1 MGGEVVVVSYL
12 SVKNANVLVVGA
24 GVTGK
29 AVSKV
34 LSARGLKVSM
44 VDENRTLRAEE
55 VITIEKAQS
64 SDWDYAVI
72 SPGWRNDHPFI
83 THLRSKKVPLV
94 SEVDLAWQLK
104 SEIAPAQ
111 KWLAVTGTNGKTST
125 VELATAML
133 QQGGLKA
140 RACGNVGETIV
151 EAITNPDR
159 FDFLVVELSS
169 FQLQWSDLPH
179 FHASAVLNIADDH
192 VDWHGSFS
200 EYMAAK
206 ARILDRADLA
216 ILNADDGDVVRATQ
230 HWQGRKVFFS
240 LDTPSPGEIGLVE
253 NLLIDR
259 AFVSDPQEASV
270 LAQLDDV
277 HPSAPHSVSNT
288 LAAAALARSVGVS
301 YEDIRLATQAF
312 HPGRH
317 RIEVV
322 AEIDGISWINDSKA
336 TNPHAAAASLSSQL
350 SVVWIA
356 GGLAKGATMDRL
368 ISRIKGR
375 IRAAILIGADRELI
389 AEQLALQAP
398 QVPIV
403 RISEDSH
410 QSQTLMERV
419 VIEAKRL
426 ARPGDVV
433 MLAPACAS
441 MDQFISYA
449 DRGDQFRAAVKKL
462 VVNP

>member
-1 MGGEVVVVSYL
+1 MGGEVVVVSFL
-12 SVKNANVLVVGA
+12 NVKNANVLVLGA

-29 AVSKV
+29 AVTKV
-34 LSARGLKVSM
+34 LSARGLHVAM
-44 VDENRTLRAEE
+44 VDEDSTRTGEK
-55 VITIEKAQS
+55 VITLETAKS
-64 SDWDYAVI
+64 SDWDFVVV
-72 SPGWRNDHPFI
+72 SPGWRHDHPLV
-83 THLRSKKVPLV
+83 THLRSKNFPLV

-104 SEIAPAQ
+104 IEIAPKQ

-133 QQGGLKA
+133 RQGGLKA

-151 EAITNPDR
+151 EAITNPEK

-169 FQLQWSDLPH
+169 FQLQWSNSPE
-179 FHASAVLNIADDH
+179 FHASALLNIADDH

-200 EYMAAK
+200 KYVAAK
-206 ARILDRADLA
+206 ARILDRTELA

-277 HPSAPHSVSNT
+277 HPAAPHSVSNT

-301 YEDIRLATQAF
+301 YEDIRSATQTF
-312 HPGRH
+312 RPGRH

-322 AEIDGISWINDSKA
+322 AEVGGFSWINDSKA
-336 TNPHAAAASLSSQL
+336 TNPHAAAASLASQL

-356 GGLAKGATMDRL
+356 GGLAKGATMDQL
-368 ISRIKGR
+368 ISRTKSR

-389 AEQLALQAP
+389 AQQLVLQAP

-403 RISEDSH
+403 RINPDPP
-410 QSQTLMERV
+410 QLATLMERV
-419 VIEAKRL
+419 VLEAKRL
-426 ARPGDVV
+426 AQPGDVV

-462 VVNP
+462 VVEA